1 MCNRTSFKDCVCPHK
16 HFVLFELFC
25 QRGYFSPK
33 GEKKTTLV
41 YRGTGLGDVRKQQV
55 RQADAWGIR
64 RDLGPVDDIA
74 AVRRRGLEREGGRV
88 WKTRKKATLP
98 QQGNTFMDTTR
109 HCAFEDVFGLKM
121 IFLHLLPISRAK
133 EKGKKKNSFCTP
145 IVVVCNKNFADH
157 CA

>member
-1 MCNRTSFKDCVCPHK
+1 M
-16 HFVLFELFC
+16 
-25 QRGYFSPK
+25 
-33 GEKKTTLV
+33 
-41 YRGTGLGDVRKQQV
+41 GDVRKQQV

-64 RDLGPVDDIA
+64 RDLGPEDDIA

-109 HCAFEDVFGLKM
+109 HCAFEDVFGLK
-121 IFLHLLPISRAK
+121 IFLHLLLISRAK